1 MATRHN
7 GLIVT
12 GCLIGGLVA
21 ALALVVG
28 PVAGAQ
34 ELVITGTVLHTSVG
48 AAITLPLTIGEEYG
62 WRGYLLPPLLPLGEV
77 GAAVLLGLVSVVA
90 SVRSRCIKRERAS
103 TVRHRPLNTSSG
115 QRAEL
120 LKLRQELRAGS
131 PRSRSDERRR
141 PGLDDSTASAS

>member
-1 MATRHN
+1 MARANPAHRAPLSWPVRVGRASGRYIPDGN
-7 GLIVT
+7 P
-12 GCLIGGLVA
+12 
-21 ALALVVG
+21 LVVG
-28 PVAGAQ
+28 GGG
-34 ELVITGTVLHTSVG
+34 L
-48 AAITLPLTIGEEYG
+48 
-62 WRGYLLPPLLPLGEV
+62 V

-90 SVRSRCIKRERAS
+90 PVRSRCIKRERAS